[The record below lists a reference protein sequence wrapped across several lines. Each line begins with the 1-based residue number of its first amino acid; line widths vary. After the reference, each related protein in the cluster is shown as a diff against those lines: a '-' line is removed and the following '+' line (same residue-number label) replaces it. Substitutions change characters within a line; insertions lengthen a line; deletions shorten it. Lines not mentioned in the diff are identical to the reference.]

1 MGKKLILAC
10 MAVVALA
17 AFALPAAA
25 SATPRLCETVGEKCE
40 TLVVPAPPA
49 TLKIRAHNVGPTLF
63 TTGGATLVECTSAV
77 LTGTLTENNATAV
90 KGDVETAEFTGEEA
104 GSKCKSSF
112 GGATA
117 VDTNIGNGVPYCL
130 TASGA
135 TDTVSVRGGACTAAA
150 RSITF
155 VLTTTTI
162 GTCKY
167 SRATAFTGSIT
178 THTSSS
184 EDAIGTLEESGTK
197 FEKEEGGVLCPASGG
212 LVMKFTL
219 TTDNSPTFTTLYIE
233 NV

>member
-17 AFALPAAA
+17 AFALPAVA
-25 SATPRLCETVGEKCE
+25 SATPRLCETEGATCT
-40 TLVVPAPPA
+40 TLGTGV
-49 TLKIRAHNVGPTLF
+49 KIHASNVGATKF
-63 TTGGATLVECTSAV
+63 ISGGVTLVECTSAT
-77 LTGTLTENNATAV
+77 LTGTLTQNNAEGI
-90 KGDVETAEFTGEEA
+90 KGDVETASFTGAEA
-104 GSKCKSSF
+104 GGKCKSSF

-135 TDTVSVRGGACTAAA
+135 TDTVSVRGNSCTAET

-155 VLTTTTI
+155 VLTTTNI
-162 GTCKY
+162 GTCRY
-167 SRATAFTGSIT
+167 SRAAAFTGTIT

-184 EDAIGTLEESGTK
+184 EDAVGTLAPAGTE
-197 FEKEEGGVLCPASGG
+197 FTKEEGSVLCPASGG
-212 LVMKFTL
+212 LEMKFTL